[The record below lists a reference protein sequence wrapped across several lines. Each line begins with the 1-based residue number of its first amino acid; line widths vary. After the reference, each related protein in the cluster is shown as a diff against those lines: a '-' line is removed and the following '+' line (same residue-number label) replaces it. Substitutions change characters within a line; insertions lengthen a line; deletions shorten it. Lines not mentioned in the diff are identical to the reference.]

1 MTDVQVEPG
10 EGTTGSSRDP
20 GVRRLVQLI
29 VRLSQ
34 RPRGKDNLLPII
46 CIARQPE
53 GDRFLKLF
61 DERLSRGT
69 PRQIPHARV
78 DAAEYETGGLTGEG
92 ATTQAIQQVLHQLCE
107 KFSVSRFGFA
117 QLRFRRFLLIEWL
130 MNQDLRDVP
139 LLSRRRELSRRLRGD
154 FGRWGEDLL
163 SEVSQQA
170 SGTIERTILNVLK
183 LVIPPAI
190 FRARISGRIPGL
202 GYEFRWFMRQ
212 QYLAPRQ
219 SGNFI
224 GFAERL
230 TKPARNDE
238 NSEQVQKLLVH
249 SFLEDLRSGY
259 ERRLW
264 RRKGW
269 RRTAYPV
276 ALIDNINPRD
286 AGQLL
291 LNLIND
297 VRNESGRVDPL
308 LIVAACPSLPSN
320 ALDQHV
326 MQITNIVD
334 VDQDTYA
341 QWAERLPH
349 SRRKQQESTW
359 YLPLLAHSIATE
371 EAVAQVPIASLAPGR
386 PPWWANRA
394 FVPLLCLVLVASL
407 AILSIPQV
415 KSHWN
420 CFGGVFD
427 GRVSVQLVDGACIGF
442 SDSDAYVFSSS
453 DRRLSEAEDRV
464 FAQNRKVEDLHK
476 QQPDRP
482 YLTLIYLGQMTSIPS
497 FTAESEDLEGIAAEQ
512 RELINAN
519 YDSRTPLLR
528 FIVANVGPQVRYG
541 VATLKMLKPILDADP
556 SIIGMIGLDES
567 HTNTVQV
574 IENLNTLGLP
584 VIATSLSA
592 DGLYLASPL
601 YFQIAPPNHEQADL
615 IATAVAQ
622 PEVLLNAPTV
632 APIVRNSRA
641 YIYYQP
647 NKDDLYT
654 SSLASDLKLS
664 LTNRHIAVPYSGDW
678 SDVSQ
683 LCQEQ
688 PRPTAIFAGRSIE
701 FDSFINTIVNKC
713 GNNQPAIV
721 ADDSV
726 NRFMASD
733 DLRNHPNFNR
743 PLIYVAK
750 SALFS
755 CANKG
760 IGHPHLNGFYNLIT
774 KDKDK
779 DDVWHPCDR
788 PTVHPLGERTAL
800 TYDAVTA
807 YLNAVDTLLPNPQP
821 DDTKPIKWQQK
832 LPITATTVWARLR
845 ELAPFNG
852 VTGVIDFTS
861 NTNLTT
867 GYEPKNKR
875 QALMGVDEISDLANP
890 TRVLFACGVAA
901 TGPPIEQDAESA
913 GCPPR
918 TNDH

>member
-1 MTDVQVEPG
+1 
-10 EGTTGSSRDP
+10 
-20 GVRRLVQLI
+20 VQLI

-34 RPRGKDNLLPII
+34 RPRGKDNLLPIV

-53 GDRFLKLF
+53 GDQFLKLF

-78 DAAEYETGGLTGEG
+78 DAAEYETGGPTGEG

-107 KFSVSRFGFA
+107 QFSVSRFGFA
-117 QLRFRRFLLIEWL
+117 QLRFRRFLLLEWL

-139 LLSRRRELSRRLRGD
+139 LLGRRRELSRRLRGD
-154 FGRWGEDLL
+154 FGHWGEDLL

-202 GYEFRWFMRQ
+202 GHEFRWFMRQ

-249 SFLEDLRSGY
+249 SFLEDFRSGY

-291 LNLIND
+291 LTLIND
-297 VRNESGRVDPL
+297 VRNESGRTDPL
-308 LIVAACPSLPSN
+308 LIVATCPSLPSH
-320 ALDQHV
+320 ALDQHI

-334 VDQDTYA
+334 LDQDTYA
-341 QWAERLPH
+341 QWAERVPH

-359 YLPLLAHSIATE
+359 YMPLLAHSIATE
-371 EAVAQVPIASLAPGR
+371 EAVAQVPIASLVPGR
-386 PPWWANRA
+386 PPWWASRA
-394 FVPLLCLVLVASL
+394 FIPLLCLVLVAGL
-407 AILSIPQV
+407 AIFTIPQV
-415 KSHWN
+415 RSHWN
-420 CFGGVFD
+420 CFGGVFN
-427 GRVSVQLVDGACIGF
+427 GRVSVQLVDGVCIGF
-442 SDSDAYVFSSS
+442 SDSDAYVFSPS

-464 FAQNRKVEDLHK
+464 FAQNRTVEDRHK

-497 FTAESEDLEGIAAEQ
+497 FTAESEDLEGIAAAQ

-519 YDSRTPLLR
+519 YNPRTPLLR

-556 SIIGMIGLDES
+556 SIIGVIGLDES

-574 IENLNTLGLP
+574 IDNLNTLGLP
-584 VIATSLSA
+584 VLATSLSA

-615 IATAVAQ
+615 ITTAVAQ
-622 PEVLLNAPTV
+622 PEVLRNVPTA

-647 NKDDLYT
+647 NEDDLYT
-654 SSLASDLKLS
+654 STLASDLKLS
-664 LTNRHIAVPYSGDW
+664 LTNRGIKVPYSGDW

-701 FDSFINTIVNKC
+701 FDSFINTIVNEC
-713 GNNQPAIV
+713 GDNQPAII

-733 DLRNHPNFNR
+733 ELRNHPKFNR

-760 IGHPHLNGFYNLIT
+760 IGHPHLNSFYDLIT
-774 KDKDK
+774 KDTD
-779 DDVWHPCDR
+779 WHPCDR

-800 TYDAVTA
+800 TYDAITA
-807 YLNAVDTLLPNPQP
+807 YLRAVDTLLPNPQR

-845 ELAPFNG
+845 ELAPFNS

-861 NTNLTT
+861 NTNLIT

-875 QALMGVDEISDLANP
+875 QALMGVDEISDIANP
-890 TRVLFACGVAA
+890 ARVLFACGVAA
-901 TGPPIEQDAESA
+901 TGPTIDQDRESA

-918 TNDH
+918 TK